1 MELLSYMVNMFAIM
15 FWLFRVYVALM
26 VSSGS
31 EIQFTTPGLELE
43 ITVIFITLISIFM
56 IFKRNLIFAS
66 IYLGTYFAFFTYGIA
81 LMNGNISTNKQLLNA
96 MVMIAG
102 IIIALLNFLDVMF
115 NKNRKGSTKDNKTD
129 WFYATDKYERE
140 YDERADRN
148 QYKIRKKR
156 KMRKKR

>member
-1 MELLSYMVNMFAIM
+1 MELISYMVNMFAIM

-26 VSSGS
+26 ISGGS
-31 EIQFTTPGLELE
+31 EIPFTTPGIEME
-43 ITVIFITLISIFM
+43 IAVIFITLISIFM
-56 IFKRNLIFAS
+56 IFRRNLIFAS

-81 LMNGNISTNKQLLNA
+81 LMNGNISTSTQLLNA
-96 MVMIAG
+96 MLMILG

-140 YDERADRN
+140 FDERADRN
-148 QYKIRKKR
+148 QYKIR
-156 KMRKKR
+156 

>member
-140 YDERADRN
+140 YGERADRN
-148 QYKIRKKR
+148 QYKIR
-156 KMRKKR
+156 

>member
-1 MELLSYMVNMFAIM
+1 MELISYMVNMFAIM

-148 QYKIRKKR
+148 QYKIR
-156 KMRKKR
+156 

>member
-81 LMNGNISTNKQLLNA
+81 LMNGDISTSKQLLNA
-96 MVMIAG
+96 MVMVVG

-140 YDERADRN
+140 FDERADRN
-148 QYKIRKKR
+148 QYKIR
-156 KMRKKR
+156 

>member
-129 WFYATDKYERE
+129 WFYATVKYERE

-148 QYKIRKKR
+148 QYKIR
-156 KMRKKR
+156 

>member
-81 LMNGNISTNKQLLNA
+81 LMNGNISTNKQFLNA

-148 QYKIRKKR
+148 QYKIR
-156 KMRKKR
+156 

>member
-66 IYLGTYFAFFTYGIA
+66 IYLGIYFAFFTYGIA

-148 QYKIRKKR
+148 QYKIR
-156 KMRKKR
+156 

>member
-31 EIQFTTPGLELE
+31 EIQCTTPGLELE

-148 QYKIRKKR
+148 QYKIR
-156 KMRKKR
+156 

>member
-140 YDERADRN
+140 IDERADRN
-148 QYKIRKKR
+148 QYKIR
-156 KMRKKR
+156 

>member
-56 IFKRNLIFAS
+56 IFKKNLIFES

-148 QYKIRKKR
+148 QYKIR
-156 KMRKKR
+156 

>member
-1 MELLSYMVNMFAIM
+1 MELLSYIVNMFAIM
-15 FWLFRVYVALM
+15 LWLFRIYVALM

-148 QYKIRKKR
+148 QYKIR
-156 KMRKKR
+156 

>member
-129 WFYATDKYERE
+129 WFYATDKYDRE

-148 QYKIRKKR
+148 QYKIR
-156 KMRKKR
+156 

>member
-31 EIQFTTPGLELE
+31 EIRFTTPGLELE

-66 IYLGTYFAFFTYGIA
+66 ICLGTYFAFFTYGIA

-148 QYKIRKKR
+148 QYKIR
-156 KMRKKR
+156 

>member
-140 YDERADRN
+140 YDERVDRN
-148 QYKIRKKR
+148 
-156 KMRKKR
+156 

>member
-81 LMNGNISTNKQLLNA
+81 LMNGNISTSKQLLNV
-96 MVMIAG
+96 MVMVVG

-140 YDERADRN
+140 FDERADRN
-148 QYKIRKKR
+148 QYKIR
-156 KMRKKR
+156 

>member
-1 MELLSYMVNMFAIM
+1 MVNMFAIM

-148 QYKIRKKR
+148 QYKIR
-156 KMRKKR
+156 

>member
-115 NKNRKGSTKDNKTD
+115 NKNRKGSTKDNNTD
-129 WFYATDKYERE
+129 WFYATDKSDRE

-148 QYKIRKKR
+148 QYKIR
-156 KMRKKR
+156 

>member
-1 MELLSYMVNMFAIM
+1 MELISYMVNMFAIM

-26 VSSGS
+26 ISGGS
-31 EIQFTTPGLELE
+31 EIPFTTPGIEME
-43 ITVIFITLISIFM
+43 IAVIFITLISIFM
-56 IFKRNLIFAS
+56 IFRRNLIFAS

-81 LMNGNISTNKQLLNA
+81 LMNGNITTSTQLLNA
-96 MVMIAG
+96 MLMILG

-140 YDERADRN
+140 FDERADRN
-148 QYKIRKKR
+148 QYKIR
-156 KMRKKR
+156 

>member
-115 NKNRKGSTKDNKTD
+115 NKNRKGSIKDNKTD

-148 QYKIRKKR
+148 QYKIR
-156 KMRKKR
+156 

>member
-31 EIQFTTPGLELE
+31 EIPFTTPGIEME
-43 ITVIFITLISIFM
+43 IAVIFITLISIFM
-56 IFKRNLIFAS
+56 IFRRNLIFAS

-129 WFYATDKYERE
+129 WFYATDKYDRE

-148 QYKIRKKR
+148 QYKIR
-156 KMRKKR
+156 

>member
-1 MELLSYMVNMFAIM
+1 MELLSYMVNMFAII

-96 MVMIAG
+96 MVMITG

-129 WFYATDKYERE
+129 WFYATDKYDRE

-148 QYKIRKKR
+148 QYKIR
-156 KMRKKR
+156 

>member
-56 IFKRNLIFAS
+56 IFRRNLIFAS

-81 LMNGNISTNKQLLNA
+81 LMNGDISTSKQLLNA
-96 MVMIAG
+96 MVMVVG

-148 QYKIRKKR
+148 QYKIR
-156 KMRKKR
+156 

>member
-96 MVMIAG
+96 MVMVVG

-148 QYKIRKKR
+148 QYKIR
-156 KMRKKR
+156 

>member
-96 MVMIAG
+96 IVMIAG

-148 QYKIRKKR
+148 QYKIR
-156 KMRKKR
+156 

>member
-115 NKNRKGSTKDNKTD
+115 NKNRKGSTKDNKKD

-148 QYKIRKKR
+148 QYKIR
-156 KMRKKR
+156 

>member
-1 MELLSYMVNMFAIM
+1 MELLSYMVNIFAIM

-148 QYKIRKKR
+148 QYKIR
-156 KMRKKR
+156 

>member
-115 NKNRKGSTKDNKTD
+115 NKNRKGSTKDNLTK
-129 WFYATDKYERE
+129 EQIE
-140 YDERADRN
+140 IS
-148 QYKIRKKR
+148 IRLDKKR
-156 KMRKKR
+156 KMRRLIFSHLLS

>member
-96 MVMIAG
+96 MVMVAG

-148 QYKIRKKR
+148 QYKIR
-156 KMRKKR
+156 